1 MLLQSP
7 PIPPPWLKGALDGH
21 EDAFTNAGHDDD
33 DAQNHDK
40 DEDDD
45 DVSLVP
51 SVAPGAPQPT
61 LHHLQPLPLRLL
73 LRYLLTHLHDYNDEN
88 DDEKQETTVFLTRLL
103 APA

>member
-7 PIPPPWLKGALDGH
+7 PTPPPWLKGAHDGH
-21 EDAFTNAGHDDD
+21 DDAFTLTGHDDD

-40 DEDDD
+40 DEDD
-45 DVSLVP
+45 VSLVP
-51 SVAPGAPQPT
+51 SVAPGAPQPA

-73 LRYLLTHLHDYNDEN
+73 LRYLLTHLHDYNEV
-88 DDEKQETTVFLTRLL
+88 DDVEKQETIVFLTRLL